1 MEGLTSQNN
10 VCQSPYTYPSTPGT
24 MQDQSVDHSEKTHS
38 ALREEAAVKQ
48 VWRSTPRLQCALERG
63 VQRPVL
69 SDTPSSHFSLLSASQ
84 LITFKTPRP
93 CVYCPTPSS
102 SSWLASSRTETLRE
116 KAPAL
121 LLPAGQPGPPR
132 VCPPH
137 RPAACSR
144 AVFCLSS
151 GLLQLS
157 QLLLLLSVL
166 CPGLPKAACQ
176 NDCMSGLC
184 PGH

>member
-1 MEGLTSQNN
+1 MPISLH
-10 VCQSPYTYPSTPGT
+10 PPIW
-24 MQDQSVDHSEKTHS
+24 DHAGPKCGREKTHS
-38 ALREEAAVKQ
+38 ALRGGAAGNRAGGQ
-48 VWRSTPRLQCALERG
+48 HLGHSMRWREG
-63 VQRPVL
+63 VQRPML
-69 SDTPSSHFSLLSASQ
+69 SGAPTSQFSLLSASQ

-102 SSWLASSRTETLRE
+102 SSWLASSRTETPRE
-116 KAPAL
+116 KAPTL

-132 VCPPH
+132 CAHPTARPP
-137 RPAACSR
+137 ALE
-144 AVFCLSS
+144 LSFVS
-151 GLLQLS
+151 HHPLQLS
-157 QLLLLLSVL
+157 PLLLLLSAL